1 MTNDAGE
8 FIHPSSL
15 ILHKGES
22 NMLFT
27 DKNDPSQIFNYDMD
41 YGKIVE
47 QFNAN
52 VNLSEIRHLTNQAKN
67 GQSTDEQT
75 IVAVNENAIYTLD
88 PRVNKKDKAVQEKT
102 YKTNPQFNKV
112 STNLNG
118 GLAIGSLSGE
128 IRLFK

>member
-8 FIHPSSL
+8 FIHPFSL

-27 DKNDPSQIFNYDMD
+27 DKNDPSQIFNYDME

-67 GQSTDEQT
+67 GQSTDE
-75 IVAVNENAIYTLD
+75 
-88 PRVNKKDKAVQEKT
+88 
-102 YKTNPQFNKV
+102 
-112 STNLNG
+112 
-118 GLAIGSLSGE
+118 
-128 IRLFK
+128 